1 MSIKVESNK
10 VSSAV
15 DDILN
20 QYTADIHYGIREV
33 TDEKA
38 EKLKKL
44 IQEGAP
50 VNKRK
55 SKRRGTYKRSWK
67 VKVEEDSFS
76 TYEKKICS
84 PREYRLTHLLEKGHK
99 APRGGK
105 HVEAQPH
112 IKPAADKIEVEYV
125 KGIEKI
131 VQTSKQYGG
140 GRRNTTKSYKR

>member
-20 QYTADIHYGIREV
+20 QYTADIHYGVREV

-44 IQEGAP
+44 IKEGAP

-55 SKRRGTYKRSWK
+55 SKRRGTYKKSWT
-67 VKVEEDSFS
+67 VKVEDDTFS
-76 TYEKKICS
+76 VYVKKICS
-84 PREYRLTHLLEKGHK
+84 PKEYRLTHLLEKGHI
-99 APRGGK
+99 APRGRK
-105 HVEAQPH
+105 RVEAQPH
-112 IKPAADKIEVEYV
+112 IKPAAEKIEAEYV
-125 KGIEKI
+125 KDIEKL
-131 VQTSKQYGG
+131 VQTSKRYGG

>member
-1 MSIKVESNK
+1 MSYKVKSDE
-10 VSSAV
+10 VGSAV
-15 DDILN
+15 SNILYQFTVDIQAGVRNL
-20 QYTADIHYGIREV
+20 